1 MSVGSGWNTRLRCS
15 HRSGTAD
22 ESGVENCPHPVA
34 DNLRRMQLEES
45 GLKGFPGL
53 VRCNPVLGGD
63 PRLEL
68 RTSSR
73 GRRSLMSE
81 VARKAF
87 DTWFLERP
95 HRCC

>member
-15 HRSGTAD
+15 HGSGTAD

-45 GLKGFPGL
+45 GLEGFPGL
-53 VRCNPVLGGD
+53 LRCNPVLGGG

-68 RTSSR
+68 RTSSGR
-73 GRRSLMSE
+73 RRSLMSE

-87 DTWFLERP
+87 DTWFLECP